1 MSEVGSAETTDPLKA
16 VADAME
22 AAVQAARDGAADAR
36 ETAEKALPIAANMLA
51 KLAYNA
57 CYSLSY
63 GVVFPTMLL
72 ARSVPRDN
80 AVVHGFID
88 GAKAAVDMV
97 DEMKGVPMD
106 SQHPHASAAGVVET
120 GTH

>member
-22 AAVQAARDGAADAR
+22 AAVQAAKSGAADAR
-36 ETAEKALPIAANMLA
+36 ETAEKAFPVAANMLA

-72 ARSVPRDN
+72 ARSVPKNN
-80 AVVHGFID
+80 AVVHGFMD

-97 DEMKGVPMD
+97 DEMKSTPVD
-106 SQHPHASAAGVVET
+106 SEHHQASATGVVDASAP
-120 GTH
+120 